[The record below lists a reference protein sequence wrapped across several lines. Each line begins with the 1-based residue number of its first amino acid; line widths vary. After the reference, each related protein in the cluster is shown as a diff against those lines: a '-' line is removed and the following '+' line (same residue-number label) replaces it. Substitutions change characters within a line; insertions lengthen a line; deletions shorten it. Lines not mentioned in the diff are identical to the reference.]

1 MTLTFEQ
8 IRAYFEARHPGQKI
22 GTRAKASVKCV
33 FHDDRTPSCT
43 LFLDGAG
50 GFHCNGCGA
59 GGNVFQF
66 EARFSG
72 CTLAEAEAK
81 VAELTGAKASFGS
94 FAKLGPGRGS
104 LRLPRR

>member
-22 GTRAKASVKCV
+22 GTRAKASVKCI

-94 FAKLGPGRGS
+94 SRSWARS
-104 LRLPRR
+104 